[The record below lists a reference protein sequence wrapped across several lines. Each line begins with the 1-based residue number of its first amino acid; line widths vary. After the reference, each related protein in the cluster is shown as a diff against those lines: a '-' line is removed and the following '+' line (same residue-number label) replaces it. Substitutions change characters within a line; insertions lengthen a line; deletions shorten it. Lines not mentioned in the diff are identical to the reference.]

1 MAESYGFEMDHLLP
15 CIPILL
21 REKALLWCRNNKRD
35 WVSWEDFVS
44 DLKSFYLPPG
54 LELEL
59 EEQIQNSV
67 QVATESAAE
76 YATRLQTLMR
86 RYGQMSNSA
95 RLTRL
100 YQNMRPEYRRY
111 MKRTEFANVPGLL
124 RLAREYEQLVAQE
137 KPPAVKETK
146 QTARKPETSFNRKP
160 AKPVEPAPVE
170 IFEYN
175 WRECC
180 WRCRQKGHT
189 REQCT
194 NQAVKFCRRCG
205 KLDVYS
211 RDCCPYPGN
220 AARTGTRSQN
230 RPVTSQGAPPQGK
243 NTAPTNPE
251 PQAGTSSQQ
260 H

>member
-1 MAESYGFEMDHLLP
+1 MDHLLP

-230 RPVTSQGAPPQGK
+230 RPVTS
-243 NTAPTNPE
+243 
-251 PQAGTSSQQ
+251 
-260 H
+260 